1 MDKKIGQLIEERV
14 YRSGMEVT
22 EFAKAINRERSNVYN
37 IFKRDKIDTK
47 LLKKIGQVL
56 EHDFFEDL
64 LEPETIK
71 KIIIREATKKSNVM
85 VQIDLSEDEIMKIG
99 FEEKI
104 LKILKK

>member
-1 MDKKIGQLIEERV
+1 MSKKIGQLIRERV
-14 YRSGMEVT
+14 KARNINVT
-22 EFAKAINRERSNVYN
+22 DFAKEVNIERSNAYD
-37 IFKRDKIDTK
+37 IFKRDSIDTK

-104 LKILKK
+104 LKILKS